1 MQKKGKIASL
11 FVRLKFSAEMAFS
24 GITSNLLRTF
34 LTVLGIAIGVAAV
47 VSLMGIGE
55 GARKS
60 IVSQFESLG
69 QNVIVIKSNVDK
81 VKFET
86 SDVELLPEG
95 VTGVEYATPVVNR
108 KKAKVR
114 WRREESEFDLVGV
127 NEDYS
132 KIKDH
137 NIISGNFFTSL
148 HVSQRSP
155 VAVLGYNIAKSLM
168 RGRSPVGQILKIE
181 GINYRVVGV
190 LAEKGEGKGD
200 GIDNKIV
207 IPYTSALKIVGK
219 KTVDEI
225 WAKSNSA
232 EDAELAMVQLG
243 RIYQRE
249 VGIGSNILPSN
260 GENNGEGGSEGEAPS
275 DLGEVPPSDEGSATA
290 EVSTSEEV
298 AADEASENRDDS
310 GKDSS
315 DNEKNVFKKGEEP
328 LTITSLNNLVKEADQ
343 ANRIMTVLLG
353 GIAAVSLLV
362 GGIGIMNIMLVA
374 VTERTSEIGVRR
386 ALGAKQ
392 EDLLIQFM
400 LEAIYVSIIGCF
412 VGILLGAWA
421 VSVVSRYGLNAVI
434 SFQSIKIALGVAL
447 SSGLLFGVYP
457 AINASSLPP
466 VEALKRS

>member
-1 MQKKGKIASL
+1 MQKKGKILSL
-11 FVRLKFSAEMAFS
+11 LVRLKFSAEMALS
-24 GITSNLLRTF
+24 GITANLLRTF

-69 QNVIVIKSNVDK
+69 ENVIVIKSNAENVR
-81 VKFET
+81 FET
-86 SDVELLPEG
+86 DEVEELSDR
-95 VTGVEYATPVVNR
+95 VTGIHFATPVAN
-108 KKAKVR
+108 KNKVQIR
-114 WRREESEFDLVGV
+114 WRREENELDIIGV
-127 NEDYS
+127 NQNYPE
-132 KIKDH
+132 IKDH
-137 NIISGNFFTSL
+137 DVVSGNFFTSL
-148 HVSQRSP
+148 HVKQRSP
-155 VAVLGYNIAKSLM
+155 VAVLGYNVAKSLLN
-168 RGRSPVGQILKIE
+168 GRSPVGQVIKLE
-181 GINYRVVGV
+181 GINYRIIGV
-190 LAEKGEGKGD
+190 LSEKGEGKGD

-207 IPYTSALKIVGK
+207 IPYTSALKILGK
-219 KTVDEI
+219 NNVSEI
-225 WAKSNSA
+225 WAKSDSSD
-232 EDAELAMVQLG
+232 EAELAMVQLG
-243 RIYQRE
+243 RIYKRK
-249 VGIGSNILPSN
+249 VGIGQNIAP
-260 GENNGEGGSEGEAPS
+260 GQEGEGGEGTGE
-275 DLGEVPPSDEGSATA
+275 EVPVPDDMGNVGVIEEPSIPIEPENPENPG
-290 EVSTSEEV
+290 EEP
-298 AADEASENRDDS
+298 DDT
-310 GKDSS
+310 
-315 DNEKNVFKKGEEP
+315 NVFKKGEEP

-400 LEAIYVSIIGCF
+400 LEAIYVSIIGCI

-421 VSVVSRYGLNAVI
+421 ISIVSKYGLNAVV
-434 SFQSIKIALGVAL
+434 SLQSIKIAIGVAL